1 MITGI
6 CHYCWHVP
14 IGVRLTAWPGV
25 RVQVPEGP
33 GGPAGLRPPL
43 GSNARGGGFWPADGV
58 DLSDITDD
66 VLGIAVP
73 RFADGAAVFVLER
86 HLAGPGAVSAASAAV
101 SAEAGPETSHDTG
114 PQAIARRL
122 GARFAGPS
130 GLVAPGAFP
139 AGEVVAFA
147 DASPYTRCAASRQ
160 PVRFSQPDAATL
172 DRARP
177 AARQALGRH
186 ADFLALPMTT
196 QDGVLAG
203 LLVVSRTPDRPP
215 FSEAETGLLTG
226 IAARTGNWIVQSC
239 LLAEHQRIA
248 RSLQLGLLPGTPASP
263 AGIEVAARCLPA
275 AGHII
280 GGDWYDVVQL
290 PGDRTGLLVGDAMG
304 HGPEAA
310 AVMAQLRAA
319 AHALADT
326 DPAPAELLRRLGRT
340 AATLKNVTYAT
351 CAYCGVDPSTRTGT
365 IPPADGSTRVPTL
378 PAGLALG
385 LGTAIF
391 GQVRIGLPPGATLA
405 LFTDGLVESR
415 ARSFDHGI
423 LALRSELT
431 RTGGPGPAPLDA
443 AADQLV
449 AALAPERED
458 DVTVLLARMPHGPRP
473 EPPRNLRL

>member
-1 MITGI
+1 
-6 CHYCWHVP
+6 
-14 IGVRLTAWPGV
+14 
-25 RVQVPEGP
+25 VQVPEGP

-43 GSNARGGGFWPADGV
+43 GGKARGGGFWPADGV

-86 HLAGPGAVSAASAAV
+86 QLASLGTVGAATAGV
-101 SAEAGPETSHDTG
+101 SAEAGPETGHDPG

-122 GARFAGPS
+122 GSRFAGPP
-130 GLVAPGAFP
+130 GLVALGAFP
-139 AGEVVAFA
+139 AGEVIAFA
-147 DASPYTRCAASRQ
+147 AASPYTRCAATRQ
-160 PVRFSQPDAATL
+160 PVRFGQPDPTTL
-172 DRARP
+172 ARARP
-177 AARQALGRH
+177 AARQALARQ
-186 ADFLALPMTT
+186 ADYLALPMTT

-203 LLVVSRTPDRPP
+203 LLVVSRTADRPP
-215 FSEAETGLLTG
+215 FSAAETGLLTG
-226 IAARTGNWIVQSC
+226 IAARTGNWIVQAC

-248 RSLQLGLLPGTPASP
+248 HSLQLGLLPGPPASP

-290 PGDRTGLLVGDAMG
+290 PGDRTGLLIGDAMG

-326 DPAPAELLRRLGRT
+326 DPAPAELLRRLDRT
-340 AATLKNVTYAT
+340 ASTLKNVTYAT
-351 CAYCGVDPSTRTGT
+351 CAYCVIDPSTGTGT
-365 IPPADGSTRVPTL
+365 IALAGHLPPVIALADGSTRVPAL
-378 PAGLALG
+378 PAGLSLG

-431 RTGGPGPAPLDA
+431 RPGGSGPAPLDA

-473 EPPRNLRL
+473 EPPRDLRI